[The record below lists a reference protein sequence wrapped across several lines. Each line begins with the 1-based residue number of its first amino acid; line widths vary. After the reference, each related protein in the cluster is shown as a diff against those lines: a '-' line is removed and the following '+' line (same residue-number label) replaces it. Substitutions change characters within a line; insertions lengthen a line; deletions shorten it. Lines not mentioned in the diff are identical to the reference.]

1 MDKIKFRFA
10 EGSDAAGIADI
21 YGYYVNNTAISFEC
35 ETPSAE
41 DFRHRISETMPRY
54 PFIVCETDGNIAG
67 YACAHSYRSFA
78 AYAWGAELSIYL
90 DKRYHGTGLGKALYG
105 ALIELLKMMNFQTVY
120 GIVAYPNPESD
131 RLHKSMG
138 FRYSGSMQKAGF
150 KLGKWYDITNYELA
164 IGDYPQQLEATLP
177 VTSLDPKE
185 IEKVF
190 SNYSSKVKIN

>member
-1 MDKIKFRFA
+1 MAEIKFRFA
-10 EGSDAAGIADI
+10 KLSDAADIAEI
-21 YGYYVNNTAISFEC
+21 YGYYVTNTAVSFEC
-35 ETPSAE
+35 APPSAE
-41 DFRHRISETMPRY
+41 DFKKRISDTMPQY
-54 PFIVCETDGNIAG
+54 PFIVCEIDGSIAG

-90 DKRYHGTGLGKALYG
+90 DKKYHSTGLGKALYG

-120 GIVAYPNPESD
+120 GIVAHPNPESD

-164 IGDYPQQLEATLP
+164 IGSYPKQLEATLP
-177 VTSLDPKE
+177 TTSLNSQE
-185 IEKVF
+185 VEKVF
-190 SNYSSKVKIN
+190 FDYSSRVKNS